1 MTESIR
7 STFLPNEGC
16 IFVRVDLSQVE
27 DRIVKMATRQ
37 PRMVELANRRPEI
50 YDAHTE
56 NAAIIFN
63 IIQGKISKEQRYL
76 GKRAVHAAQRGMAGK
91 TLSEK
96 LLEDD
101 YIFTPK
107 KCQGMIDA
115 YLDVNWEIKDYYFP
129 FVREMLIRDKKLINS
144 WGRVWDVAAE
154 FFDDDLFRRA
164 YSFWPQSEAADL
176 LNQWGLKP
184 IWGYIK
190 NNNMLSH
197 VNLQVHDEVITS
209 CPPHEAYSV
218 ALFLV
223 KSLERP
229 RVLWGNELRV
239 PACVTVGMSWDT
251 DESKNDWCEW
261 KRLPEREEF
270 EAKCQMILA
279 TLKDREVKT

>member
-1 MTESIR
+1 MVMSVRE
-7 STFLPNEGC
+7 TFLPDKGC

-37 PRMVELANRRPEI
+37 PRMVELANLRPDE
-50 YDAHTE
+50 YDSFTKLAMKMYGVNE
-56 NAAIIFN
+56 KDVARD
-63 IIQGKISKEQRYL
+63 QRYL
-76 GKRAVHAAQRGMAGK
+76 AKKTTHASQRGMHGK
-91 TLSEK
+91 GLADEF
-96 LLEDD
+96 LNDD
-101 YIFTPK
+101 IIKTPK
-107 KCQGMIDA
+107 ECQGMIDT
-115 YLDVNWEIKDYYFP
+115 YLDENWEIRDYYFP

-164 YSFWPQSEAADL
+164 YSFLPQSEAADL

-184 IWGYIK
+184 IWRYIR

-209 CPPHEAYSV
+209 CPPHEAYGV

-229 RVLWGNELRV
+229 RILWGNELRV
-239 PACVTVGMSWDT
+239 PACVTIGMSWDT
-251 DESKNDWCEW
+251 DEGKNDWYEW

-270 EAKCQMILA
+270 EVKCQMILA
-279 TLKDREVKT
+279 T